1 MAIFGNKKN
10 EATKKKTA
18 APAKKAAPK
27 SAPKSAPKKATVKKE
42 AAPASM
48 KDLYSVETAKPVKA
62 AAKKAASV
70 SVRVLVKPLVT
81 EKAADLGALNKYAFV
96 VTRDA
101 NKIEIAKAIEAAY
114 GVKPLKVNVSNVSG
128 KKVARG
134 RIRGQRSD
142 WRKAIVTLPKGQEIR
157 IYEGV

>member
-10 EATKKKTA
+10 EAAEKKA
-18 APAKKAAPK
+18 VRPAKKEALKSTPKAAPK
-27 SAPKSAPKKATVKKE
+27 KPAAKKE
-42 AAPASM
+42 TASM
-48 KDLYSVETAKPVKA
+48 KDLYSDETAKPVKA
-62 AAKKAASV
+62 TTKKTSAI

-96 VTRDA
+96 VTSDA

>member
-48 KDLYSVETAKPVKA
+48 KDLLASRPRNRQGCCEEGRPSFLFAFWSA
-62 AAKKAASV
+62 A
-70 SVRVLVKPLVT
+70 RH
-81 EKAADLGALNKYAFV
+81 
-96 VTRDA
+96 
-101 NKIEIAKAIEAAY
+101 
-114 GVKPLKVNVSNVSG
+114 G
-128 KKVARG
+128 KGG
-134 RIRGQRSD
+134 RS
-142 WRKAIVTLPKGQEIR
+142 WRFE
-157 IYEGV
+157 

>member
-1 MAIFGNKKN
+1 MAIFGNKNN
-10 EATKKKTA
+10 EAAPKKA
-18 APAKKAAPK
+18 AKPAKKAAPK
-27 SAPKSAPKKATVKKE
+27 SAPKAAPKKATVKKE

-48 KDLYSVETAKPVKA
+48 KDLYSAETAKPVKA

-96 VTRDA
+96 VTGDA
-101 NKIEIAKAIEAAY
+101 NKIEIAKAVEAAY